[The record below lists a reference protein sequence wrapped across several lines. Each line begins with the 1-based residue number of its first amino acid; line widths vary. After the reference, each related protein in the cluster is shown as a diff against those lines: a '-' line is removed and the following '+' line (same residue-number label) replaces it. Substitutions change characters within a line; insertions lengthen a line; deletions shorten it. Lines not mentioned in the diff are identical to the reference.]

1 MSQSS
6 FEQLI
11 APQTLQARGRT
22 VSGLVTAKVL
32 SIEEDGMYRLQYL
45 HWGDDEPS
53 APARVMMPM
62 AGNGTGMHFLPEVG
76 DEVVVA
82 FEMGDTNFPIIMGA
96 VWNRENTSPTQAKTS
111 PENHIRTIV
120 TRSGHELT
128 FDDTPGAQKVRLKT
142 QGGHELVLDDLPGLG
157 EVKLSSRSGCSLTFT
172 ELPIPSATLQVPGA
186 TITMGAT
193 GVTIQSLTISLL
205 TLPGGVSMEGKPTI
219 LHSHVPPPVPPAMTG
234 PVSPA

>member
-1 MSQSS
+1 
-6 FEQLI
+6 
-11 APQTLQARGRT
+11 
-22 VSGLVTAKVL
+22 
-32 SIEEDGMYRLQYL
+32 MYRLQYL

-96 VWNRENTSPTQAKTS
+96 VWNRENTAPNQARTS

-128 FDDTPGAQKVRLKT
+128 FDDTPGAQKVKLKT

-219 LHSHVPPPVPPAMTG
+219 LHSHVPPPVLPAMTG